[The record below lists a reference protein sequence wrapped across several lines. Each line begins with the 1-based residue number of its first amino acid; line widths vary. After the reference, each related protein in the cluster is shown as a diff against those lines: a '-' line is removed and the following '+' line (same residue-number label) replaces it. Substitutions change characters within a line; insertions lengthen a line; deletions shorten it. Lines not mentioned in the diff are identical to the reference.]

1 MDNLIFRPFRP
12 DDLPACAEFA
22 ADAWPIASVLVPGQ
36 DVVKLMHGY
45 IELARLPSTWLEV
58 ACVSDKVIGL
68 LFGQVRSEYTTVTRL
83 RTLFSCLRLG
93 CRAILGQY
101 GKLWQP
107 LTLLRKG
114 IATDTRVEQHMPD
127 SDAIVELFV
136 VGSEHRGKGI
146 GRALMDRFVAAAK
159 SKGAQTIALHTD
171 QLSNWR
177 FYEKYGFK
185 RWSVFTEILSSYLK
199 GEDVRGFIYV
209 LNTASSVAGLEH
221 R

>member
-12 DDLPACAEFA
+12 DDLPVCAEFA

-36 DVVKLMHGY
+36 DVVKLMHAY

-58 ACVSDKVIGL
+58 ACVSDQVVGL
-68 LFGQVRSEYTTVTRL
+68 LFGRVHSEYTTATGL
-83 RTLFSCLRLG
+83 RTLFSCLRLS

-107 LTLLRKG
+107 LTLLGKG
-114 IATDTRVEQHMPD
+114 IATGIRVERHMPD
-127 SDAIVELFV
+127 PDAIVELFV
-136 VGSEHRGKGI
+136 VDSEHRGKGI

-159 SKGAQTIALHTD
+159 SKGVRMIALHTD

-185 RWSVFTEILSSYLK
+185 RWSAFTEILSSYLK
-199 GEDVRGFIYV
+199 GEDVRGFIYI
-209 LNTASSVAGLEH
+209 LNTASSVADLEH